1 MSDVVSEKTH
11 IEFIKWING
20 CFATI
25 SFSIMISS
33 LIGINITNT
42 SEKYAFN
49 IAMTFDLILLLSS
62 SFTLFVLKIN
72 EISKTNFIKSI
83 FFIQC
88 LIAFDV
94 IILNVVVMN
103 IFAIF
108 VSKETIVAAGIFFI
122 MLSIIFITSVLDIKE
137 IGWISSTLIFLYCS
151 LSAFLLISPLYS
163 PNYSELVKVIIMFL
177 SKMFYI

>member
-1 MSDVVSEKTH
+1 MPEAVSERTH

-33 LIGINITNT
+33 FIGINITNA

-49 IAMTFDLILLLSS
+49 IAMTFDLLLLLSS

-72 EISKTNFIKSI
+72 EISKTNFIKNI
-83 FFIQC
+83 FFMQC

-94 IILNVVVMN
+94 IILNVIVIN

-108 VSKETIVAAGIFFI
+108 VSRETIVAASLFFI
-122 MLSIIFITSVLDIKE
+122 MLSIIFITSVFDIKK
-137 IGWISSTLIFLYCS
+137 IGWVSAILIILYCS
-151 LSAFLLISPLYS
+151 LSALLLINPLYS
-163 PNYSELVKVIIMFL
+163 SNYSELINVIISFL
-177 SKMFYI
+177 FKMFS